1 MVIRYNCSQ
10 FQSWDGDRAKRTV
23 WRSAFSQFTSHMAAW
38 DGILP
43 CRLSE
48 QTFQLLSVLFKEPT
62 VSDAWLCGAVLCA
75 ENPRVHKEHV
85 ALMPC
90 LSPFGLR
97 VGFQLQAA
105 SFYHSISIYW
115 GTVSSSNLSKVT
127 HEWLTRIHTPELSW
141 FLNPLLWALYHT
153 IFQVSVLTSCKFI
166 LQHDSLKWK
175 WTIFSDS
182 SSTSEEAL
190 HPEYRFHFWEGD
202 KKRS

>member
-1 MVIRYNCSQ
+1 MWCCFMCRKSQ
-10 FQSWDGDRAKRTV
+10 GAQGTYSPDA
-23 WRSAFSQFTSHMAAW
+23 
-38 DGILP
+38 
-43 CRLSE
+43 
-48 QTFQLLSVLFKEPT
+48 LFISFWP
-62 VSDAWLCGAVLCA
+62 
-75 ENPRVHKEHV
+75 H
-85 ALMPC
+85 
-90 LSPFGLR
+90 R

-190 HPEYRFHFWEGD
+190 HPEYRFHFWEETRKEVKPLLVSEAG
-202 KKRS
+202 ST